1 MAKKFL
7 SETISTVLE
16 YTEQSVTSPK
26 GLGHLA
32 GIGAEFNAPTRNGRR
47 YPIELWRNVM
57 ASDDFKEGMETHT
70 LFAETDH
77 PQDRVDTSIKEVCA
91 VLTNMEIRENEG
103 ILWVEFDILDTPQ
116 GRILKSLVD
125 YGCKIGVSSR
135 GLGDEIQK
143 NGETII
149 DPETYSYYGHD
160 MVVQPAVKSARPEAV
175 EEKARAKVSD
185 VFQREIESATSVTEL
200 VGLKRLAESV
210 NMPNLDSIKESI
222 DNKISSGSLNGNT
235 ISEQLENDLGNLAEE
250 NENLKSELE
259 SLKKANTISDK
270 QIRKLTEDNKA
281 EKTVARRTL
290 RRQEVKN
297 ERLERVNRNLSEQLK
312 EERLK
317 VHRLEHTQ
325 NKKVEILENKVSEYN
340 RANSKESKTIK
351 MLEKRIHELEQ
362 TNNDLKTEIVNRDKQ
377 LERLTKT
384 TRVSES
390 RIVELEKLISQKE
403 NELDNLYEENN
414 LLNDDLKKASNS
426 QLVTESK
433 IKNVSNKLNEQNT
446 YVSEVLE
453 RYIGTKCLS
462 EGIDQQKVRSML
474 PSNYTIEDVDMVV
487 EKVSDEKRRLNKLPI
502 AIKPISVESSSVS
515 VSEEDK
521 QTMRF
526 LENFGR
532 KIN

>member
-1 MAKKFL
+1 MAKQFL
-7 SETISTVLE
+7 TEQFNTVLE
-16 YTEQSVTSPK
+16 YTEQSVSSPK

-32 GIGAEFNAPTRNGRR
+32 GIGAEFNTPTRNGRR

-70 LFAETDH
+70 LFCETDH
-77 PQDRVDTSIKEVCA
+77 PTDRIDTSIKEICA

-135 GLGDEIQK
+135 GLGDEVQK

-160 MVVQPAVKSARPEAV
+160 MVVQPAVKSARPSAVEAV
-175 EEKARAKVSD
+175 ERAKVSD
-185 VFQREIESATSVTEL
+185 IFEKEIESATSVTEL
-200 VGLKRLAESV
+200 VSLKRLAESV
-210 NMPNLDSIKESI
+210 NMPNLDAIKESI
-222 DNKISSGSLNGNT
+222 DNKISNSSADGNT

-250 NENLKSELE
+250 NENLKTELE
-259 SLKKANTISDK
+259 SLKKANAISDK
-270 QIRKLTEDNKA
+270 KVSKLTEDYKL
-281 EKTVARRTL
+281 EQTTARRTL

-297 ERLERVNRNLSEQLK
+297 ERLERVNRNLTEQLEEERSKVERLERIQSKK
-312 EERLK
+312 EE
-317 VHRLEHTQ
+317 V
-325 NKKVEILENKVSEYN
+325 LENRVNEYN
-340 RANSKESKTIK
+340 RAIKKENKTIEALEREIQKIKNENEELRSELASKTSQ
-351 MLEKRIHELEQ
+351 LESLTMSSRDSKSRIAELE
-362 TNNDLKTEIVNRDKQ
+362 NLV
-377 LERLTKT
+377 
-384 TRVSES
+384 
-390 RIVELEKLISQKE
+390 SQKE

-414 LLNDDLKKASNS
+414 VLNSDLQRVSNS
-426 QLVTESK
+426 QMMTESK
-433 IKNVSNKLNEQNT
+433 IQNVSNKLTEQNT

-462 EGIDQQKVRSML
+462 EGVDQNKVRTML
-474 PSNYTIEDVDMVV
+474 PSNYTVEDIDRVV

-502 AIKPISVESSSVS
+502 AIQPISIESSSVNIS
-515 VSEEDK
+515 DEDR

-526 LENFGR
+526 LENFG
-532 KIN
+532 KKLQ